1 MTTRPPGSPHS
12 SPARRSPLRP
22 CQYRMGSGVD
32 GNRRPALTGPMMPGP
47 APPTKRRVVAART
60 AAIACYDCG
69 MRVPPAGPLDLVV
82 RGGRVVDP
90 ASGLD
95 GRFDIGVRLG
105 RIVAIE
111 PDISEDVVGPPGDG
125 SGLGTQVLD
134 VSGSIVAPGF

>member
-12 SPARRSPLRP
+12 SPARRNPLRP

-47 APPTKRRVVAART
+47 APPTKRLGRRGEDRGTSHGGSTLAT
-60 AAIACYDCG
+60 AIACYDCG
-69 MRVPPAGPLDLVV
+69 MRVPPPGPLDLVV

-95 GRFDIGVRLG
+95 G
-105 RIVAIE
+105 
-111 PDISEDVVGPPGDG
+111 
-125 SGLGTQVLD
+125 
-134 VSGSIVAPGF
+134 